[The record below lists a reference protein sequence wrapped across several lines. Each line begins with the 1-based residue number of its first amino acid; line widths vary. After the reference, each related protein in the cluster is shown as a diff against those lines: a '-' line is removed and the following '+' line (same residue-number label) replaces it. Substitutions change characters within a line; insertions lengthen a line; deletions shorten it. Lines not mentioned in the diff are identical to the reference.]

1 MRSYEAARSL
11 YSFLEFI
18 AWAVVVTGVI
28 VALMG
33 AAGASKYGGSAAG
46 LLAMVPGIGIGITG
60 FILVAFVQMG
70 RATVDTAEYSQQM
83 LKLSRDQLEVSKQS
97 LKAQNSAPQT
107 FAAATQQGSNQDQK
121 ASFASQANN
130 VESSGQTISDSG
142 PDNFVPEDTI
152 YRGKTIR
159 AEKGKFLYKGVPF
172 DTLGAAKDYVD
183 TFRAVPTRKLS
194 SAPVK
199 T

>member
-11 YSFLEFI
+11 FSFLAFM
-18 AWAVVVTGVI
+18 AWSSVVSGVLL
-28 VALMG
+28 ALIS
-33 AAGASKYGGSAAG
+33 AAGASKYGGSGAG
-46 LLAMVPGIGIGITG
+46 IIAMVPGIVIAIVGCIQ
-60 FILVAFVQMG
+60 LAFVQMG
-70 RATVDTAEYSQQM
+70 RATVDTAEYTQQM

-130 VESSGQTISDSG
+130 AESSGQTISDSG
-142 PDNFVPEDTI
+142 PGNFVPEDTI

-183 TFRAVPTRKLS
+183 AFGAAPTRELS
-194 SAPVK
+194 VTPIKS
-199 T
+199 

>member
-70 RATVDTAEYSQQM
+70 RATVDTAEYTQQM

-107 FAAATQQGSNQDQK
+107 FAAATQQGSNQEQK
-121 ASFASQANN
+121 ASFASQSNN
-130 VESSGQTISDSG
+130 TEISGRAPSG
-142 PDNFVPEDTI
+142 SEPDKILPEDTV

-159 AEKGKFLYKGVPF
+159 ADKGKFLYKGIPF

-183 TFRAVPTRKLS
+183 AFGVAPTRELS
-194 SAPVK
+194 VTPIKS
-199 T
+199 